1 MTPAL
6 PLAPAALEQALDEL
20 ADAHRELARRQS
32 FTDALL
38 ETVDV
43 GIVSCDAQGVFVVS
57 NRAERELFGFQA
69 GLDGLWMGDIES
81 RIDVFDLQGRRLSVE
96 EYPLMRTLRGED
108 VSSVD
113 VLVGPAGGPHREIV
127 VRGTRITGLDGE
139 VLGAVAVLT
148 DVTAERT
155 AARALDEEHRRLV
168 EAQRLGQ
175 LGSFEHDF
183 TTGSWTF
190 SQQLCALWGIA
201 PGGSVAEM
209 APSLIVEPDR
219 RHADES
225 WRTACRLG
233 GHHTYDY
240 RIRRASD
247 GAERVIRSRIEV
259 ELGPDG
265 QPRHGRGTH
274 LDVTDLSLAEQSA
287 QRANAFFDAVLTATP
302 DYTFVT
308 DLVTG
313 AVIYGSRGKDVL
325 GITTDELEALGH
337 AAIASR
343 VHPDDQQLLRTM
355 HTDCGRLDDGAVLQI
370 RYRGRHA
377 DGEWHWLSHR
387 ATPFRRDGTGDVV
400 EVLAVVRDVT
410 DVVEAEDRLTHA
422 ARHDN
427 LTGLPNRTVLVERL
441 DAALTRSARNGRE
454 IAVLFCDLD
463 GFKRVNDTGGHA
475 AGDAVL
481 LETARRL
488 NSVLRGDDTVARVGG
503 DEFVIV
509 VEPWHR
515 SSGDVPADLRRRGA
529 QSDRAVAVRVA
540 ERVAAAVRQPI
551 TVNGVEHVITASIG
565 IAYAT
570 LAPGEGTGTASA
582 EEVLHDADAAMYQAK
597 DRGKDRFV
605 VFGQSPQRAGSVS
618 PAGRDHEAAPGLV
631 REL

>member
-1 MTPAL
+1 L
-6 PLAPAALEQALDEL
+6 PNIKKPVAAVQAYVPWKPVARAIAADTKSMQLMLAGGLAILYLFLFRLVAGASRKLRRQ
-20 ADAHRELARRQS
+20 ADANRELA
-32 FTDALL
+32 T
-38 ETVDV
+38 
-43 GIVSCDAQGVFVVS
+43 
-57 NRAERELFGFQA
+57 
-69 GLDGLWMGDIES
+69 
-81 RIDVFDLQGRRLSVE
+81 
-96 EYPLMRTLRGED
+96 
-108 VSSVD
+108 
-113 VLVGPAGGPHREIV
+113 
-127 VRGTRITGLDGE
+127 
-139 VLGAVAVLT
+139 
-148 DVTAERT
+148 
-155 AARALDEEHRRLV
+155 
-168 EAQRLGQ
+168 
-175 LGSFEHDF
+175 
-183 TTGSWTF
+183 
-190 SQQLCALWGIA
+190 
-201 PGGSVAEM
+201 
-209 APSLIVEPDR
+209 
-219 RHADES
+219 
-225 WRTACRLG
+225 
-233 GHHTYDY
+233 
-240 RIRRASD
+240 
-247 GAERVIRSRIEV
+247 
-259 ELGPDG
+259 
-265 QPRHGRGTH
+265 
-274 LDVTDLSLAEQSA
+274 
-287 QRANAFFDAVLTATP
+287 
-302 DYTFVT
+302 
-308 DLVTG
+308 
-313 AVIYGSRGKDVL
+313 
-325 GITTDELEALGH
+325 
-337 AAIASR
+337 
-343 VHPDDQQLLRTM
+343 
-355 HTDCGRLDDGAVLQI
+355 
-370 RYRGRHA
+370 
-377 DGEWHWLSHR
+377 
-387 ATPFRRDGTGDVV
+387 
-400 EVLAVVRDVT
+400 
-410 DVVEAEDRLTHA
+410 
-422 ARHDN
+422 HDN